1 MILNYKKTKNKNIKN
16 SQKPNLLLD
25 KKDFIKNYLSSDNN
39 KNMNID
45 GFSNLISTIKN
56 KKFLPDE
63 RLIFCI
69 KMLGL
74 SKYYSNFVQK
84 KLNFEEF
91 LALTNDD
98 MTRMKLPKNQQKT
111 VQQFS
116 IDFLKFGNLYTIE
129 EIKDFFRRKKN
140 VNNFNHNYI
149 SKSFDKY
156 NKKLNQN
163 LNNYIDYN
171 NIPINNYINGRII
184 NNNIIETNFL
194 RLNGKDNYK
203 KTNSLINKKLK
214 NEDINYRTEG
224 DINAQFILNYNHKN
238 FINKN
243 KNKANNEIQKRND
256 LYYDMEEYQSYNQI
270 CNNFNISDFQDENM
284 AQNYIDKNEL
294 KYNSDNDINKKIRN
308 IQCKNINQNQNYNI
322 KENSILNLKN
332 SYNNF
337 YSNKFIR
344 NIQNFDYYPNNNNLY
359 IPKKIMNYD
368 TNCIYMNNS
377 QKNYFNITPK
387 SSTCNSRN
395 KILQNK
401 MNKYNKK
408 NRNERPLSEG
418 SKGVIMNNLN
428 NYFIYNNYIEDN
440 LKNMKFNIENDMN
453 NMKINNIQVFNNNNN
468 IKNKILNNLQTK
480 DNDYLNKYMNRNN
493 NNNSKKQKKNL
504 NNIMSNTH
512 AINNKRNCQQNLRN
526 NIIKMNP
533 NNNRINN
540 FRKQN
545 QIIQNYNNM
554 NTDNS
559 RNFNIK
565 MIYNNDMNYTDSNYS
580 KIGMNNIYNN
590 YINNKKTKQTPKNQL
605 PIKSNSNINFDEM
618 NNFMLFPSQNKKY
631 HNPIK
636 QRLYN
641 NQKENYIKSNNYN
654 SSPNLKNNL
663 SDINYDKRKKLNN
676 IAKLEILK
684 QEINELYNKM
694 QMTNNMNS
702 NNNIKNNIYHK
713 GMVKNNFS
721 KTYENF
727 MNYDDIFDF

>member
-1 MILNYKKTKNKNIKN
+1 
-16 SQKPNLLLD
+16 
-25 KKDFIKNYLSSDNN
+25 
-39 KNMNID
+39 
-45 GFSNLISTIKN
+45 
-56 KKFLPDE
+56 
-63 RLIFCI
+63 
-69 KMLGL
+69 
-74 SKYYSNFVQK
+74 
-84 KLNFEEF
+84 
-91 LALTNDD
+91 
-98 MTRMKLPKNQQKT
+98 
-111 VQQFS
+111 
-116 IDFLKFGNLYTIE
+116 
-129 EIKDFFRRKKN
+129 
-140 VNNFNHNYI
+140 
-149 SKSFDKY
+149 
-156 NKKLNQN
+156 
-163 LNNYIDYN
+163 
-171 NIPINNYINGRII
+171 
-184 NNNIIETNFL
+184 
-194 RLNGKDNYK
+194 
-203 KTNSLINKKLK
+203 
-214 NEDINYRTEG
+214 
-224 DINAQFILNYNHKN
+224 
-238 FINKN
+238 
-243 KNKANNEIQKRND
+243 
-256 LYYDMEEYQSYNQI
+256 
-270 CNNFNISDFQDENM
+270 
-284 AQNYIDKNEL
+284 
-294 KYNSDNDINKKIRN
+294 
-308 IQCKNINQNQNYNI
+308 
-322 KENSILNLKN
+322 
-332 SYNNF
+332 
-337 YSNKFIR
+337 
-344 NIQNFDYYPNNNNLY
+344 
-359 IPKKIMNYD
+359 
-368 TNCIYMNNS
+368 
-377 QKNYFNITPK
+377 
-387 SSTCNSRN
+387 
-395 KILQNK
+395 
-401 MNKYNKK
+401 
-408 NRNERPLSEG
+408 
-418 SKGVIMNNLN
+418 
-428 NYFIYNNYIEDN
+428 
-440 LKNMKFNIENDMN
+440 
-453 NMKINNIQVFNNNNN
+453 
-468 IKNKILNNLQTK
+468 
-480 DNDYLNKYMNRNN
+480 
-493 NNNSKKQKKNL
+493 
-504 NNIMSNTH
+504 MSNTH
-512 AINNKRNCQQNLRN
+512 LIINKRNHEQNLRN